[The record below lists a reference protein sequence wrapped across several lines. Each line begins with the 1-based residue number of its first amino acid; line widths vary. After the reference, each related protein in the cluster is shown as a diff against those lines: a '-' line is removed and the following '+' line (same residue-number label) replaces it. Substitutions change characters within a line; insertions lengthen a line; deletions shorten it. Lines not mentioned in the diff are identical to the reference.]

1 MDIEF
6 FLQLTVNGILLGGF
20 YATMT
25 LGFSI
30 IWGVMRLINLAHGE
44 FLLMAAYVAWFFFNP
59 HREQNLSIGSESP
72 DEVLSTINLMFWGIA
87 LVIGLFASDFI
98 FNRQYVH
105 HLWQARLFGLAF
117 GVVAARGAYFIWQG
131 NDFEQIVIP
140 VNDLMRIGLSLS
152 LGFVLSH
159 IVFTKVIG
167 IFSESADRYP
177 LDTTE
182 KNVVNAPEGFA
193 LDPYWLIGPLARPV
207 VDFVRQLPALVL
219 KNEIWIRRLI
229 AYPIGFIV
237 FSRFFDIWGRDGFEP
252 LDPYEIIPLIILLFY
267 ALGYALQNNLLNRL
281 VEGPYLTMLLITF
294 SLQIILQSLG
304 LRIYAADP
312 RKISPDYSGAFWT
325 RADITGPDIHVPILG
340 IDLPNPLGII
350 PETAFPDITVP
361 QDKTYV
367 LFVSAIL
374 IAVLVLF
381 LRRTRTGYAI
391 RAAAQNKN
399 AARLVGIDIKET
411 YAITFGISLAATA
424 VAGSLMGTFQPIT
437 PIGGPRWTLRAFAIV
452 ALGGLGRIQG
462 VVIGGMLLGLVE
474 SYIGGYLPRL
484 NDAIPQ
490 IEIVNATGW
499 AIAAAFIILVVMLV
513 VRPQGISGGLVLEED

>member
-1 MDIEF
+1 
-6 FLQLTVNGILLGGF
+6 
-20 YATMT
+20 
-25 LGFSI
+25 
-30 IWGVMRLINLAHGE
+30 
-44 FLLMAAYVAWFFFNP
+44 
-59 HREQNLSIGSESP
+59 
-72 DEVLSTINLMFWGIA
+72 
-87 LVIGLFASDFI
+87 
-98 FNRQYVH
+98 
-105 HLWQARLFGLAF
+105 
-117 GVVAARGAYFIWQG
+117 
-131 NDFEQIVIP
+131 
-140 VNDLMRIGLSLS
+140 
-152 LGFVLSH
+152 
-159 IVFTKVIG
+159 
-167 IFSESADRYP
+167 
-177 LDTTE
+177 
-182 KNVVNAPEGFA
+182 
-193 LDPYWLIGPLARPV
+193 
-207 VDFVRQLPALVL
+207 
-219 KNEIWIRRLI
+219 
-229 AYPIGFIV
+229 
-237 FSRFFDIWGRDGFEP
+237 
-252 LDPYEIIPLIILLFY
+252 
-267 ALGYALQNNLLNRL
+267 
-281 VEGPYLTMLLITF
+281 MLLITF

>member
-6 FLQLTVNGILLGGF
+6 FIQLTINGILLGGF

-59 HREQNLSIGSESP
+59 TREQALSIGSATP
-72 DEVLSTINLMFWGIA
+72 DEVLSTLNLMFIGIA
-87 LVIGLFASDFI
+87 IVVGLFASEVI
-98 FNRQYVH
+98 FERHYVH
-105 HLWQARLFGLAF
+105 HLWQARLFGMAF
-117 GVVAARGAYFIWQG
+117 GAVSTYAVYLIWQDNG
-131 NDFEQIVIP
+131 FEQRVIP
-140 VNDLMRIGLSLS
+140 VHDLMRIGLSLS

-159 IVFTKVIG
+159 IVFARIIELFANPIG
-167 IFSESADRYP
+167 ETPDKYEVKSAGNERSYAFDLNYI
-177 LDTTE
+177 
-182 KNVVNAPEGFA
+182 VAP
-193 LDPYWLIGPLARPV
+193 IARPV
-207 VDFVRQLPALVL
+207 ASYVSQLPPIIL

-229 AYPIGFIV
+229 AYPIGFWV
-237 FSRFFDIWGRDGFEP
+237 FWRFFEIWGRDGFEP
-252 LDPYEIIPLIILLFY
+252 LDPYAVLPLILLLFY
-267 ALGYALQNNLLNRL
+267 GLGYVLQDKLFNRL

-304 LRIYAADP
+304 LRIYRGDP
-312 RKISPDYSGAFWT
+312 RKISPDYSGVFWT
-325 RADITGPDIHVPILG
+325 REDITGPTFRIPATSIE
-340 IDLPNPLGII
+340 LPNPLSIV
-350 PETAFPDITVP
+350 PETAFPDVTIP
-361 QDKTYV
+361 KDKTYV
-367 LFVSAIL
+367 IFVSAIL
-374 IAVLVLF
+374 IALLILF
-381 LRRTRTGYAI
+381 LQRTRTGYAI

-399 AARLVGIDIKET
+399 AARLVGINIKET

-424 VAGSLMGTFQPIT
+424 VAGALMGTFQPIT

-462 VVIGGMLLGLVE
+462 AVMGGMMLGLIE

-484 NDAIPQ
+484 DAAIPQ

-499 AIAAAFIILVVMLV
+499 AIAAAFIILVAMLV
-513 VRPQGISGGLVLEED
+513 LRPQGISGGLVLEEE